1 MENDVVNNENSKKKK
16 TKNFLI
22 VIFMILAIGIGTFIF
37 LNNNKWDFELDKQEE
52 LGDLYYSVSSKWR
65 TWETERDNG
74 YTKYY
79 YPFEKNEDGVIMI
92 DITQNCFEGFRPE
105 EYEKTKIDSNILS
118 GFKNGLGKNI
128 DSSEIKNVNN
138 NDMGYVKYNDE
149 TMQYITYFWL
159 NHNIL
164 NTITIAGNTKSYE
177 FEKIIDDMIRE
188 CKIKDFT
195 FDNSFQKIKVGESVK
210 VNVKFNP
217 SSYNDSLKWTSSDES
232 IATVVD
238 GTINGI
244 KNGDVVITATA
255 SNGLTNVVKVT
266 VFTPVKV
273 PDFSGMS
280 SNEAKEWGKNNN
292 ITINVTTEYSDS
304 IENGK
309 LISQSKTI
317 GEEITYT
324 GTTINLVYSIGRK
337 PTIGETNALKK
348 AQSYSTNMHM
358 SKKRLYDQ
366 LTSSYGEGFT
376 ASEAQYAVDHVEA
389 DWNYNAL
396 QKAKSYQKDMN
407 MSKSRIYQQL
417 TSNYGEGFTASEAQ
431 YAIDNL
437 EE

>member
-1 MENDVVNNENSKKKK
+1 MV
-16 TKNFLI
+16 
-22 VIFMILAIGIGTFIF
+22 
-37 LNNNKWDFELDKQEE
+37 
-52 LGDLYYSVSSKWR
+52 
-65 TWETERDNG
+65 
-74 YTKYY
+74 
-79 YPFEKNEDGVIMI
+79 EKC
-92 DITQNCFEGFRPE
+92 Q
-105 EYEKTKIDSNILS
+105 
-118 GFKNGLGKNI
+118 
-128 DSSEIKNVNN
+128 
-138 NDMGYVKYNDE
+138 
-149 TMQYITYFWL
+149 
-159 NHNIL
+159 
-164 NTITIAGNTKSYE
+164 
-177 FEKIIDDMIRE
+177 
-188 CKIKDFT
+188 IKDFT
-195 FDNSFQKIKVGESVK
+195 FDNSFKRIKVEENVK

-217 SSYNDSLKWTSSDES
+217 SSYNDNLTWTSGDEN
-232 IATVVD
+232 IATVTD
-238 GTINGI
+238 GMIKGI

-255 SNGLTNVVKVT
+255 SNGLTNVIKVT

-280 SNEAKEWGKNNN
+280 SNGAKEWGKNNN
-292 ITINVTTEYSDS
+292 ITINVTTEYSDN

-324 GTTINLVYSIGRK
+324 GTTINLVYSLGRK
-337 PTIGETNALKK
+337 PTVGETNALKK

-376 ASEAQYAVDHVEA
+376 ASEAQYAVDHVNA

-396 QKAKSYQKDMN
+396 QKAKSYQKNMN

-437 EE
+437 ED